1 MDPNTT
7 WTMLCTTL
15 RELSGHPEDRALRAQ
30 ALELLD
36 ALAHWLH
43 RGGFPPT
50 SVVVDPAKEEV

>member
-36 ALAHWLH
+36 ALALWLR

-50 SVVVDPAKEEV
+50 STVGESAKEDA

>member
-15 RELSGHPEDRALRAQ
+15 REISGHPEDRTLRAE
-30 ALELLD
+30 AVELLD
-36 ALAHWLH
+36 ALALWLR

-50 SVVVDPAKEEV
+50 SVMVDPAKEDA